1 MRIPILG
8 FLVAACCSAICCAQA
23 HENYAPAEAKNP
35 APVMA
40 PPPAPAI
47 PPPPPFAS
55 SAILGSSLDT
65 VKQTLDAVRVDKWK
79 RGTVRDEATDD
90 INSIQREIQENLPP
104 LMQQADA
111 AQGALSKVLPVAA
124 HVDALYDV
132 LLRVLEAARIS
143 APDEQA
149 SAIRQALNGL
159 SSARLSLD
167 KHILERATAQE
178 KQVNDLHAVMEK
190 QAAFKCPAPPPT
202 PVCSKPP
209 VKKPRKKTTTAPN
222 ANPPGPETKPAAKPA
237 AIVAPPKQ

>member
-1 MRIPILG
+1 M
-8 FLVAACCSAICCAQA
+8 V
-23 HENYAPAEAKNP
+23 
-35 APVMA
+35 A

-47 PPPPPFAS
+47 PPPPPFAT

-79 RGTVRDEATDD
+79 RGSVRDEAADD
-90 INSIQREIQENLPP
+90 INSIQREMQENLPP
-104 LMQQADA
+104 LMQEADA
-111 AQGALSKVLPVAA
+111 AQGALSKALPVAA

-149 SAIRQALNGL
+149 TAIRQALNGL

-178 KQVNDLHAVMEK
+178 KQVSDLHVVVEK
-190 QAAFKCPAPPPT
+190 QAAFRCPAPPPT
-202 PVCSKPP
+202 PVCAKPP
-209 VKKPRKKTTTAPN
+209 VKKHHTKTTAAPKEKPASQEAKPSAITAP
-222 ANPPGPETKPAAKPA
+222 AKPQ
-237 AIVAPPKQ
+237 P